1 MQQREYTLK
10 DWIISI
16 VFLVWFV
23 GSLAALL
30 LTARAGQPAAAVMV
44 FGQYFTVFGVIA
56 AGDQI
61 KKIKAGNAQ
70 PIFFL
75 FLLVGLST
83 FIMAA
88 CHQFGDEST
97 KEAVISA
104 IPYVGVGIFFV
115 TGLMLIGN
123 YVFVYVNKSKC
134 TVPVTGTCVKV
145 SVQYKNRG
153 NGTGYQSLY
162 CPIFEYTYGGQ
173 IYRKGNG
180 VYLMVKTAEEGDEK
194 QLFINPANPEQFHE
208 EDSAAATGVN
218 SLVLGIFFVIVSTIG
233 IVALGMN

>member
-1 MQQREYTLK
+1 MQQKEYTLR
-10 DWIISI
+10 DWIISV

-23 GSLAALL
+23 GSLAALV
-30 LTARAGQPAAAVMV
+30 LTAKAGQLAATVMV

-61 KKIKAGNAQ
+61 KKIKTGNAQ

-75 FLLVGLST
+75 FLMVGLAT
-83 FIMAA
+83 FVMAA
-88 CHQFGDEST
+88 CHQFGGEGT
-97 KEAVISA
+97 KEAVVSA

-123 YVFVYVNKSKC
+123 YAFVYINKSKC

-145 SVQYKNRG
+145 SVQYKDRE
-153 NGTGYQSLY
+153 NGTGYRSLY
-162 CPIFEYTYGGQ
+162 CPIFEYTYEGQ
-173 IYRKGNG
+173 TYRKGNG
-180 VYLMVKTAEEGDEK
+180 VFLMVKTAEEGDEK
-194 QLFINPANPEQFHE
+194 KLFINPANPEQFHE
-208 EDSAAATGVN
+208 ADSAAATGTN
-218 SLVLGIFFVIVSTIG
+218 SLVLGIFFIIVSAIG